1 MHQLERGAHGPP
13 VAGHLPHHSS
23 SSSRATKIRAI
34 VRTELELHEI
44 SASRPGE
51 RRKGR
56 APAGRAC
63 DTVVMELAADLT
75 IDDTVLRTFC
85 REHGI
90 RSLRLFG
97 SAARNELRH
106 DSDIDL
112 LVEFE
117 PGRTPGLLGI
127 AKLELELQ
135 ELVGRDVD
143 LRTVGDLSP
152 YFRDDVIAAAR
163 VLYDA
168 A

>member
-1 MHQLERGAHGPP
+1 MQL
-13 VAGHLPHHSS
+13 
-23 SSSRATKIRAI
+23 ATD
-34 VRTELELHEI
+34 V
-44 SASRPGE
+44 
-51 RRKGR
+51 
-56 APAGRAC
+56 
-63 DTVVMELAADLT
+63 T
-75 IDDTVLRTFC
+75 IDDTALRAFC

-97 SAARNELRH
+97 SAARDELRH
-106 DSDIDL
+106 DSDLDL

-152 YFRDDVIAAAR
+152 YFRDDIVSTAR

>member
-1 MHQLERGAHGPP
+1 
-13 VAGHLPHHSS
+13 
-23 SSSRATKIRAI
+23 
-34 VRTELELHEI
+34 
-44 SASRPGE
+44 
-51 RRKGR
+51 
-56 APAGRAC
+56 
-63 DTVVMELAADLT
+63 MELATDVT
-75 IDDTVLRTFC
+75 IDDTLLRAFC

-152 YFRDDVIAAAR
+152 YFRDDVVSAAR

>member
-1 MHQLERGAHGPP
+1 
-13 VAGHLPHHSS
+13 
-23 SSSRATKIRAI
+23 
-34 VRTELELHEI
+34 
-44 SASRPGE
+44 
-51 RRKGR
+51 
-56 APAGRAC
+56 
-63 DTVVMELAADLT
+63 MELAAEAS
-75 IDDTVLRTFC
+75 INETVLRAFC

-117 PGRTPGLLGI
+117 PGHTPGLLGV

-135 ELVGRDVD
+135 ELLGREVD
-143 LRTVGDLSP
+143 LRTIGDLSP
-152 YFRDDVIAAAR
+152 HFRDDVIAVAR

>member
-1 MHQLERGAHGPP
+1 MQL
-13 VAGHLPHHSS
+13 
-23 SSSRATKIRAI
+23 ATD
-34 VRTELELHEI
+34 V
-44 SASRPGE
+44 
-51 RRKGR
+51 
-56 APAGRAC
+56 
-63 DTVVMELAADLT
+63 T
-75 IDDTVLRTFC
+75 IDDTALRAFC

-97 SAARNELRH
+97 SAARDELRH
-106 DSDIDL
+106 DSDLDL

-135 ELVGRDVD
+135 ASVGRDVD

-152 YFRDDVIAAAR
+152 YFRDDIVSTAR

>member
-1 MHQLERGAHGPP
+1 VPPTYYTAITDVDEAADLLPDLNDPRTHRGRRRPLL
-13 VAGHLPHHSS
+13 V
-23 SSSRATKIRAI
+23 
-34 VRTELELHEI
+34 VRTELQLHETLHQ
-44 SASRPGE
+44 P
-51 RRKGR
+51 
-56 APAGRAC
+56 
-63 DTVVMELAADLT
+63 TV
-75 IDDTVLRTFC
+75 DDAVLRAFC

-97 SAARNELRH
+97 SATRNELRD

-117 PGRTPGLLGI
+117 PGRTPGLLGV

-135 ELVGRDVD
+135 ELLGREVD

-152 YFRDDVIAAAR
+152 HFRDAVVAAAR
-163 VLYDA
+163 ALYVA

>member
-1 MHQLERGAHGPP
+1 
-13 VAGHLPHHSS
+13 
-23 SSSRATKIRAI
+23 
-34 VRTELELHEI
+34 
-44 SASRPGE
+44 
-51 RRKGR
+51 
-56 APAGRAC
+56 
-63 DTVVMELAADLT
+63 MELAADLT
-75 IDDTVLRTFC
+75 VDDTELRAFC
-85 REHGI
+85 RKHGI

-97 SAARNELRH
+97 SAARNELRD

-117 PGRTPGLLGI
+117 PGRTPGLLGV

-135 ELVGRDVD
+135 ELLGREVD

-152 YFRDDVIAAAR
+152 YFRDDVVAAAR

>member
-1 MHQLERGAHGPP
+1 M
-13 VAGHLPHHSS
+13 
-23 SSSRATKIRAI
+23 
-34 VRTELELHEI
+34 
-44 SASRPGE
+44 
-51 RRKGR
+51 
-56 APAGRAC
+56 
-63 DTVVMELAADLT
+63 DLAADLT
-75 IDDTVLRTFC
+75 ADDTVLRAFC
-85 REHGI
+85 REHRI

-97 SAARNELRH
+97 SAARN

-117 PGRTPGLLGI
+117 PGPTPGLLGV

-135 ELVGRDVD
+135 ELLGREVD

-152 YFRDDVIAAAR
+152 YFRDDVVAAAR

>member
-1 MHQLERGAHGPP
+1 MQ
-13 VAGHLPHHSS
+13 
-23 SSSRATKIRAI
+23 
-34 VRTELELHEI
+34 
-44 SASRPGE
+44 
-51 RRKGR
+51 
-56 APAGRAC
+56 
-63 DTVVMELAADLT
+63 LAADVT
-75 IDDTVLRTFC
+75 IDHTVLRAFC

-106 DSDIDL
+106 NSDIDL

-135 ELVGRDVD
+135 ESIGRDVD

-152 YFRDDVIAAAR
+152 YFRDDVVAAAR